1 MTFSSTAKPA
11 LLPGSVTLAVLVV
24 LAASA
29 AAVWPPV
36 AAVIGL
42 AALALAVD
50 TWTET
55 ALSVGAI
62 TGYIVRP
69 LLDPFHDTRLGGVNP
84 AEAFGIAMLVW
95 GGVIAFRRWIQ
106 GEPLWPDRLFGA
118 GQSLLIA
125 LHLILVAS
133 GAVAFGAAGFATG
146 GRDVIRMLSWLA
158 AGMML
163 IWWLSDGTPGR
174 IRQGWTLLVAGALA
188 PIGVGVYQAL
198 TNSGNL
204 EDEGLN
210 RVYGTFTHPQSF
222 GVFLVPLVM
231 VGIAGVVRL
240 HGRWRG
246 ASAAWVGLTLTLL
259 ALTYSRTFLI
269 TLLVAVGLFVALPA
283 IRLRLRQTL
292 EIAGGALV
300 LLAGAWLW
308 FGDLV
313 RARFEGIS
321 ISGSAIRE
329 AALAGA
335 SGNSFQWRVI
345 NWVGLIQKGLDHL
358 WIGHGLAMTPVLNPL
373 FDERVNT
380 PFSAHDDFVRFFF
393 EGGLLGLTLHGVQ
406 LAMFALWLIRVSRRT
421 PAPWSVEA
429 NAVVATLLAL
439 YLFTAG
445 TTEMSQQTASMYEV
459 YLLIGLLCAM
469 RVAGR
474 SVNSGAP
481 GQNRAAAPGAGPAAE
496 DVASR

>member
-1 MTFSSTAKPA
+1 LEPVTFSSTAKPA

-163 IWWLSDGTPGR
+163 IWWLDS
-174 IRQGWTLLVAGALA
+174 
-188 PIGVGVYQAL
+188 
-198 TNSGNL
+198 
-204 EDEGLN
+204 
-210 RVYGTFTHPQSF
+210 
-222 GVFLVPLVM
+222 
-231 VGIAGVVRL
+231 
-240 HGRWRG
+240 
-246 ASAAWVGLTLTLL
+246 
-259 ALTYSRTFLI
+259 
-269 TLLVAVGLFVALPA
+269 
-283 IRLRLRQTL
+283 
-292 EIAGGALV
+292 
-300 LLAGAWLW
+300 
-308 FGDLV
+308 
-313 RARFEGIS
+313 
-321 ISGSAIRE
+321 
-329 AALAGA
+329 
-335 SGNSFQWRVI
+335 
-345 NWVGLIQKGLDHL
+345 
-358 WIGHGLAMTPVLNPL
+358 
-373 FDERVNT
+373 
-380 PFSAHDDFVRFFF
+380 
-393 EGGLLGLTLHGVQ
+393 
-406 LAMFALWLIRVSRRT
+406 
-421 PAPWSVEA
+421 
-429 NAVVATLLAL
+429 
-439 YLFTAG
+439 
-445 TTEMSQQTASMYEV
+445 
-459 YLLIGLLCAM
+459 
-469 RVAGR
+469 AGR
-474 SVNSGAP
+474 
-481 GQNRAAAPGAGPAAE
+481 RGAGP
-496 DVASR
+496 DRRRRVPGPHQLGQPRG